1 MGEFAEARKRL
12 ISKIEGCEA
21 THQYMLKEHLGKR
34 GVNVENYYRFNVEVG
49 VGEFGMNEWNRLA
62 DISTGTRRYL
72 GKSDVQQMSLSVAA
86 KLSKIALAKN
96 RAEGKSRLENVPEA
110 YQRPMEN
117 PLAVELPA
125 EVPEQAI
132 HSPPARVSYDSGH
145 SDQLAVHPPRPQSH
159 HEPLYQHSPRSSGE
173 KLSPVPET
181 RPKRQAH
188 EDSFVVSAPTPA
200 QYATAGGADKIAIM
214 SLDEYPRPR
223 EPPVRRPQQ
232 SAIPPPIPPKTPI
245 PGERRPQSQ
254 PGRARMSLPYPDDDP
269 PPPVNKL
276 RKPDYRGR

>member
-1 MGEFAEARKRL
+1 
-12 ISKIEGCEA
+12 
-21 THQYMLKEHLGKR
+21 MLKEHLGKR
-34 GVNVENYYRFNVEVG
+34 GVNIENYYRLNVEVG

-86 KLSKIALAKN
+86 KLAKIAMAKN
-96 RAEGKSRLENVPEA
+96 RAEGKQRLDNVPEA

-125 EVPEQAI
+125 EVPEHAI
-132 HSPPARVSYDSGH
+132 HIASPINPPARASYESGH
-145 SDQLAVHPPRPQSH
+145 SDQLAVPPPRPQSH

-173 KLSPVPET
+173 KLSPVQES
-181 RPKRQAH
+181 RPIRRAH
-188 EDSFVVSAPTPA
+188 DDSFIVSAPTPS
-200 QYATAGGADKIAIM
+200 QYATAGGSDKIAIM
-214 SLDEYPRPR
+214 SLDEYPRPK
-223 EPPVRRPQQ
+223 EPPMRRPQQ
-232 SAIPPPIPPKTPI
+232 PPSLPPPIPPKTPI
-245 PGERRPQSQ
+245 PGDRERTQVQSQ
-254 PGRARMSLPYPDDDP
+254 QGRQRPPLPYPDDEP